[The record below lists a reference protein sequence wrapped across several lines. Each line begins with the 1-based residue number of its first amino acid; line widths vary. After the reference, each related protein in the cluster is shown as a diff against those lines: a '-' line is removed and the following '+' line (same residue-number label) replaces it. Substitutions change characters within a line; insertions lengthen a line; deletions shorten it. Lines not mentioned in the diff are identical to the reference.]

1 MSGGYSVDVK
11 TTHLTGSADV
21 FAGPARVLGIYYCSE
36 GALGT
41 IVIRDGSVSATVLA
55 TFDVPIGSGTAGE
68 PVVYQID
75 VPGNGIYCP
84 TGAYAQLTGGVN
96 KVTIFYG

>member
-1 MSGGYSVDVK
+1 M
-11 TTHLTGSADV
+11 
-21 FAGPARVLGIYYCSE
+21 
-36 GALGT
+36 
-41 IVIRDGSVSATVLA
+41 LA

-84 TGAYAQLTGGVN
+84 NGAYAQLTGGVD
-96 KVTIFYG
+96 KVTVFYG

>member
-1 MSGGYSVDVK
+1 MSGYNVDVK
-11 TTHLTGSADV
+11 STHLVADGTI
-21 FAGPARVLGIYYCSE
+21 FAGPARVLGIYYVSE
-36 GALGT
+36 AALGT

-55 TFDVPIGSGTAGE
+55 TFDVPVGSGTAGE

-84 TGAYAQLTGGVN
+84 SGAFAELTGGVN